1 MLSNGVKFG
10 VGLVIIDTLLSRY
23 PNKVFSVKKT
33 SLQAKLA
40 YCAQT
45 RRSNYIASLRLEG
58 FDVTQEE
65 SKRELP
71 TREAVLRIYRK
82 SA

>member
-1 MLSNGVKFG
+1 M
-10 VGLVIIDTLLSRY
+10 
-23 PNKVFSVKKT
+23 KKT

>member
-1 MLSNGVKFG
+1 M
-10 VGLVIIDTLLSRY
+10 
-23 PNKVFSVKKT
+23 KKT

-45 RRSNYIASLRLEG
+45 RRSNYAASLRLEG
-58 FDVTQEE
+58 YEVTQEE

-71 TREAVLRIYRK
+71 TREAVLHLYRK
-82 SA
+82 SV